1 MPRKKTLVHH
11 VHELLRGGHAH
22 ATFDDVM
29 TDWPAKLRGVKPKGA
44 PHTAWQLLEH
54 LRICQWDILEFS
66 RRADHVSP
74 EMPKGYWPS
83 SEAPPDE
90 EAWNASLAA
99 FKADIGQMEKLVAD
113 PKTDLFARIPHGDG
127 QTILREALMLAD
139 HNAYHLGQLVL
150 LRRLLGAWKE

>member
-1 MPRKKTLVHH
+1 MPRKKTLVDH

-22 ATFDDVM
+22 ETFDKV
-29 TDWPAKLRGVKPKGA
+29 TADWPAKLRGVKPTGA
-44 PHTAWQLLEH
+44 PHSAWQLLEH

-74 EMPKGYWPS
+74 SFPDGYWPK

-90 EAWNASLAA
+90 AAWDKSLAS
-99 FKADIGQMEKLVAD
+99 FKADRAEMEKLVAS
-113 PKTDLFARIPHGDG
+113 PKTDPFARIKHGDG

-139 HNAYHLGQLVL
+139 HNSYHLGQLVL
-150 LRRLLGAWKE
+150 LRRLLGEWKG